1 MAFENYP
8 EVEKTSSTENTVV
21 KSENKTLRNL
31 LIGALALALLGTWS
45 YIIYD
50 KNKVKETIAEK
61 ETVIAS
67 TSTQRDELQKEL
79 EDAAMRYDDLKT
91 SNLK

>member
-8 EVEKTSSTENTVV
+8 EVEKTTPPTNMTS
-21 KSENKTLRNL
+21 KSENKNLRNV
-31 LIGALALALLGTWS
+31 LIGLLVVALLGTWS

-50 KNKVKETIAEK
+50 KNKTKESIAEK
-61 ETVIAS
+61 ETVIAT

-79 EDAAMRYDDLKT
+79 EDAAMRYD
-91 SNLK
+91 